1 VTAVNIKEPD
11 EFGGFDDSQFVMLSP
26 VNVKPRFKVKPD
38 VKGREKNVLETGDG
52 ETEVSEEGDASGKM
66 DAVAPLS
73 RMQKVFKMVFFVCVI
88 FFTGELVWL
97 FLIAPM
103 RPLSSV
109 VIAGTE
115 PGLLEKSDVLK
126 AAGIGAKT
134 SYFSFNTKAVERN
147 LGTVPVIEGAK
158 AVKQFPRS
166 VRITVVPRKR
176 VALFLRNLN
185 GKIVPVY
192 FDKHG
197 VVFKVGGERDIFLS
211 VPVVSGIENTTVAE
225 GERLPSAY
233 IPLFEN
239 LDKLSSVSPK
249 LYEAISEIE
258 INRKTYDGFDVTLF
272 PSQSP
277 VKIRMNAEL
286 DEETIGSAFLLLD
299 VFEAKGMWVSEIDFR
314 AGTAS
319 YMVKEVDDQK
329 NQGRGITSG

>member
-11 EFGGFDDSQFVMLSP
+11 EFGGFDDSQFVTLSP
-26 VNVKPRFKVKPD
+26 VNVKPRFKVNPD
-38 VKGREKNVLETGDG
+38 VKGREKNVPENGAG
-52 ETEVSEEGDASGKM
+52 EVEVSEEGEASGEM
-66 DAVAPLS
+66 ETVAPLS
-73 RMQKVFKMVFFVCVI
+73 RMQKVFRVLFFVCVI
-88 FFTGELVWL
+88 FFAGELVWL
-97 FLIAPM
+97 FFITPM
-103 RPLSSV
+103 RPFSSV

-115 PGLLEKSDVLK
+115 PGLLEKSDVLN

-134 SYFSFNTKAVERN
+134 SYFSFDTKAAERS
-147 LGTVPVIEGAK
+147 LGAVPVIESAK
-158 AVKQFPRS
+158 AVKQFPGS
-166 VRITVVPRKR
+166 VRITVVPRKSI
-176 VALFLRNLN
+176 ALFLRNVN

-197 VVFKVGGERDIFLS
+197 VVFNVGGERDVFLS
-211 VPVVSGIENTTVAE
+211 VPVISGIETTMVAE
-225 GERLPSAY
+225 GERLPSVY

-239 LDKLSSVSPK
+239 LEKLSSVSPK

-258 INRKTYDGFDVTLF
+258 INRKTYDGFDVTIF

-299 VFEAKGMWVSEIDFR
+299 VLEAKGVRVSEIDFR

-319 YMVKEVDDQK
+319 YMVKEADD
-329 NQGRGITSG
+329 